1 MTKAS
6 DDADGRERAELVVM
20 LRQALEERA
29 RLDAEHKALRKEK
42 ARLLKSLLGR
52 PKRGS
57 SSAS

>member
-6 DDADGRERAELVVM
+6 DDAEQRERAELKVM

-29 RLDAEHKALRKEK
+29 RLEAEHKALRKEK

-52 PKRGS
+52 PKRIS
-57 SSAS
+57 STAS

>member
-6 DDADGRERAELVVM
+6 DDAEERERAELKVM

-29 RLDAEHKALRKEK
+29 RLEAEHKALRKEK

-52 PKRGS
+52 PKRI
-57 SSAS
+57 SSAAS